1 MQLRSTTKST
11 SFSEIA
17 ISSVAAVVHTDAD
30 AVAVAVA
37 VVVVVVVVV
46 NYH

>member
-17 ISSVAAVVHTDAD
+17 ISSVAAIVHTDAD
-30 AVAVAVA
+30 T
-37 VVVVVVVVV
+37 VVIIVLGVFD
-46 NYH
+46 NH